1 MQKKYNAIIL
11 LSVVLI
17 ILIASFIVIQLNFNI
32 LGYVLPSRLKK
43 VAAILLV
50 GAAIGVSSLVFQ
62 TLTENNLLTPS
73 VIGLD
78 AVYLFIQTIL
88 IFVFGTFSALLANT
102 YVNFFI
108 SVILMILFTLGL
120 FKLVFKKSVSVY
132 FILLFGMVMGT
143 CFQSLSNFMHMVMN
157 PDDFLMLQDRMFA
170 SFNTVNSRLLGICAV
185 IILIMLF
192 IIYRKSHELDVLSL
206 GKVHAMNLGIDLDK
220 LTRALLLVVA
230 VLVSVSTAL
239 VGPIT
244 FLGII
249 VCNVTYQFMKTFEH
263 RLLIPAT
270 IAISA
275 ITLLV
280 GQMMTQYLFDGN
292 TEITIMINFAGG
304 LYFIYLLFKEGAHD

>member
-1 MQKKYNAIIL
+1 MQKKYRQLLILAIVL
-11 LSVVLI
+11 VVLI
-17 ILIASFIVIQLNFNI
+17 ALFIVIQLNFNI
-32 LGYVLPSRLKK
+32 LDYVLPSRLKK
-43 VAAILLV
+43 VAAIIIV
-50 GAAIGVSSLVFQ
+50 GAAIGVSSLIFQ
-62 TLTENNLLTPS
+62 TLTENHLLTPS

-78 AVYLFIQTIL
+78 AVYLFIQTL
-88 IFVFGTFSALLANT
+88 TIFMFGTFSVVLFNT

-108 SVILMILFTLGL
+108 SVGLMILFTLGL
-120 FKLVFKKSVSVY
+120 FQLVFKKNVSVY

-143 CFQSLSNFMHMVMN
+143 CFQSLSSFMHMVMN
-157 PDDFLMLQDRMFA
+157 PDDFLMLQDKMFA
-170 SFNTVNSRLLGICAV
+170 SFNTVNSSLLGICTV
-185 IILIMLF
+185 IILLMLLF
-192 IIYRKSHELDVLSL
+192 VYKRSSQLDVLSL
-206 GKVHAMNLGIDLDK
+206 GKVHATNLGIDIDG
-220 LTRALLLVVA
+220 LTRSMLLVVA
-230 VLVSVSTAL
+230 ILVSVSTAL

-280 GQMMTQYLFDGN
+280 GQMLTQYLFDGN

>member
-1 MQKKYNAIIL
+1 MQKKYNQIWL
-11 LSVVLI
+11 LSLVLLG
-17 ILIASFIVIQLNFNI
+17 LIGLFIVIQLNFNV
-32 LGYVLPSRLKK
+32 LAYVLPSRLKK
-43 VAAILLV
+43 IAAILLV
-50 GAAIGVSSLVFQ
+50 GAAIGVSSLIFQ

-78 AVYLFIQTIL
+78 AVYLFIQTII
-88 IFVFGTFSALLANT
+88 IFLFGTFSTVLFNT

-108 SVILMILFTLGL
+108 SVVLMILFTLGL
-120 FKLVFKKSVSVY
+120 FKLVFKKNVSVY

-143 CFQSLSNFMHMVMN
+143 CFQSLSSFMHMVMN

-170 SFNTVNSRLLGICAV
+170 SFNTVNTSLLGICAV
-185 IILIMLF
+185 VILVMLY

-206 GKVHAMNLGIDLDK
+206 GKIHATNLGIDIDR
-220 LTRALLLVVA
+220 LTGSMLLIVA

-263 RLLIPAT
+263 RLLIPA
-270 IAISA
+270 IICISA

-280 GQMMTQYLFDGN
+280 GQMLTQYLFDGN

>member
-1 MQKKYNAIIL
+1 MQKKFNAIIL
-11 LSVVLI
+11 LAVVLVVMIALFI
-17 ILIASFIVIQLNFNI
+17 IIQLNVNT
-32 LGYVLPSRLKK
+32 LGYVLPSRLRK

-50 GAAIGVSSLVFQ
+50 GAAIGVSSLIFQ
-62 TLTENNLLTPS
+62 TVTENHLLTPS
-73 VIGLD
+73 IIGLD

-88 IFVFGTFSALLANT
+88 IFVFGTFSAVLVNA

-108 SVILMILFTLGL
+108 SVILMVLFTLGL
-120 FKLVFKKSVSVY
+120 FKLVFKKNVSVY

-143 CFQSLSNFMHMVMN
+143 CFQSLSSFMHMVMN

-170 SFNTVNSRLLGICAV
+170 SFNTVNSSLLGICAV
-185 IILIMLF
+185 IIVAMLLLV
-192 IIYRKSHELDVLSL
+192 YKKRHELDVLSL
-206 GKVHAMNLGIDLDK
+206 GKVHALNLGIDLDQ
-220 LTRALLLVVA
+220 LTRSMLLIVA

-275 ITLLV
+275 ITLMV
-280 GQMMTQYLFDGN
+280 GQMLTQYLFDGN

>member
-1 MQKKYNAIIL
+1 MQKKYRQLLILAIVL
-11 LSVVLI
+11 VVLI
-17 ILIASFIVIQLNFNI
+17 ALFIVIQLNFNI
-32 LGYVLPSRLKK
+32 LDYVLPSRLKK
-43 VAAILLV
+43 VAAIIIV
-50 GAAIGVSSLVFQ
+50 GAAIGVSSLIFQ
-62 TLTENNLLTPS
+62 TLTENHLLTPS

-78 AVYLFIQTIL
+78 AVYLFIQTL
-88 IFVFGTFSALLANT
+88 TIFMFGTFSVVLFNT

-108 SVILMILFTLGL
+108 SVGLMILFTLGL
-120 FKLVFKKSVSVY
+120 FQLVFKKNVSVY

-143 CFQSLSNFMHMVMN
+143 CFQSLSSFMHMVMN
-157 PDDFLMLQDRMFA
+157 PDDFLMLQDKMFA
-170 SFNTVNSRLLGICAV
+170 SFNTVNSSLLGICTV
-185 IILIMLF
+185 IILLMLLF
-192 IIYRKSHELDVLSL
+192 VYKRSSQLDVLSL
-206 GKVHAMNLGIDLDK
+206 GKVHATNLGIDIDR
-220 LTRALLLVVA
+220 LTRSMLLVVA
-230 VLVSVSTAL
+230 ILVSVSTAL

-280 GQMMTQYLFDGN
+280 GQMLTQYLFDGN